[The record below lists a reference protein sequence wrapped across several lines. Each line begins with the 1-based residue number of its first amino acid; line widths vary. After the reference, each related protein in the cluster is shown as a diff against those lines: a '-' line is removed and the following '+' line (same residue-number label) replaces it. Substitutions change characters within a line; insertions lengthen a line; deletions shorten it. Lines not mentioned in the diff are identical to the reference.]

1 MLVKDNRELQYKYA
15 VNCFILTQW
24 MDYLSENLGCHF
36 ASAVNLTADLHILD
50 IKNKT
55 ERTQKH

>member
-1 MLVKDNRELQYKYA
+1 
-15 VNCFILTQW
+15 

-50 IKNKT
+50 IKNKNGKNAKALDL
-55 ERTQKH
+55 QHNYSLPIVLIWIGW